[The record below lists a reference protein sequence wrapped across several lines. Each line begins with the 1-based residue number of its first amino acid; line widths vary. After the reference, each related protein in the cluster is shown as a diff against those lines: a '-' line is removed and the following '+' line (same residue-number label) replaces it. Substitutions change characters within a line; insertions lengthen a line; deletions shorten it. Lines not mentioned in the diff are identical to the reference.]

1 MMFYRAFVLPHFM
14 NGMYSHVLNHSDM
27 VKLEV
32 VHRRHLRRITRTHY
46 PHFISNVHLYQRA
59 KAKRLV
65 HYFMKQRW
73 NLFGSVLREEFHTTQ
88 FQEMESFFSKKIR
101 FGLLRPTS
109 LPGLLNKEM
118 KVMNMSLQSKQDL
131 YRLREMCL
139 EKGSWKKFS
148 DELVKRNIK
157 LVLDAEWAD
166 YRTGHAKRL
175 AKKRADE
182 QRQIQL
188 QKEEDER
195 QRAAEDER
203 IRRSSKLGSRSR
215 TRLLFRNSR
224 RVMAGDLAELEL
236 ARRRELEEL
245 NERAVV
251 MFETEREMSKVTKS
265 GRRVRKPKFDDE
277 W

>member
-1 MMFYRAFVLPHFM
+1 M
-14 NGMYSHVLNHSDM
+14 
-27 VKLEV
+27 
-32 VHRRHLRRITRTHY
+32 
-46 PHFISNVHLYQRA
+46 
-59 KAKRLV
+59 
-65 HYFMKQRW
+65 
-73 NLFGSVLREEFHTTQ
+73 SV
-88 FQEMESFFSKKIR
+88 
-101 FGLLRPTS
+101 
-109 LPGLLNKEM
+109 
-118 KVMNMSLQSKQDL
+118 QSKQDL

-139 EKGSWKKFS
+139 EKGAWKKFS